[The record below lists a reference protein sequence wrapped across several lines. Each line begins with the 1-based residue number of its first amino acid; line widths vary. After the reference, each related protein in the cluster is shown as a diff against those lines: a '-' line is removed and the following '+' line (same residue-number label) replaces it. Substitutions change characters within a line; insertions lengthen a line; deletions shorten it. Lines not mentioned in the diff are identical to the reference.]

1 MPSTNSKER
10 YFLVG
15 KILFLAIFVAV
26 FVRSYF
32 MTSRANFVDPYGFI
46 FILAG
51 GVALALISFPG
62 AEILRAFRH
71 AVGSYGNDAEIRSS
85 VHFWEAAGRGFW
97 ILGVLRSVLNL
108 IIGFAALA
116 MEQNGLQLIMNKM
129 AQSLLAIFYG
139 ILLAVICFIPCWKLK
154 ARLQGR
160 PGTPNSERSDIPP
173 ESFRL
178 RFGAVIGYLLFLSV
192 LIPTIFNFS
201 VPAFMWWPSYRPSLL
216 IVLGGAIALM
226 LFMGKTNSGP
236 TVSTAL
242 AGMGFIGVLIG
253 CIQMMF
259 GIASIS
265 GPAGIAGVA
274 EVAGALMLI
283 LSSCLTALLAMVLLG
298 APLEDHAIRTGS
310 IAAPSGF
317 SRVSW
322 YVFPLLA
329 TIFQV
334 LAFIMIITPMS
345 KPQ

>member
-10 YFLVG
+10 FFLMA
-15 KILFLAIFVAV
+15 KILFLAIYVVV

-51 GVALALISFPG
+51 GVGLALISFPG

-71 AVGSYGNDAEIRSS
+71 ALGSYGKDAEIRSS
-85 VHFWEAAGRGFW
+85 VHFWEAVGRGFW

-108 IIGFAALA
+108 MIGFAALA

-129 AQSLLAIFYG
+129 AQSLLSIFYG

-154 ARLQGR
+154 DKIQGR
-160 PGTPNSERSDIPP
+160 TGTPNSERSEIPT

-178 RFGAVIGYLLFLSV
+178 RFGAVIGYVLFLSV
-192 LIPTIFNFS
+192 LMPTIFTFS
-201 VPAFMWWPSYRPSLL
+201 VPAYMWWPSYRPSLL

-259 GIASIS
+259 GIAAR
-265 GPAGIAGVA
+265 G
-274 EVAGALMLI
+274 
-283 LSSCLTALLAMVLLG
+283 
-298 APLEDHAIRTGS
+298 
-310 IAAPSGF
+310 
-317 SRVSW
+317 
-322 YVFPLLA
+322 
-329 TIFQV
+329 
-334 LAFIMIITPMS
+334 
-345 KPQ
+345 

>member
-1 MPSTNSKER
+1 MSSTNSRKT
-10 YFLVG
+10 YLQVG
-15 KILFLAIFVAV
+15 RILFLVIFAAIFI
-26 FVRSYF
+26 RSYF

-46 FILAG
+46 FVLAG
-51 GVALALISFPG
+51 GVALTLISFPG
-62 AEILRAFRH
+62 NEILRALRH
-71 AVGSYGNDAEIRSS
+71 AMGDSGSDAEIRRS

-108 IIGFAALA
+108 IIGFTALA
-116 MEQNGLQLIMNKM
+116 IEQNGLQLIMNKM

-139 ILLAVICFIPCWKLK
+139 ILLALICLIPCWKLK

-160 PGTPNSERSDIPP
+160 PGTPNLERSEKPS
-173 ESFRL
+173 ESFGL
-178 RFGAVIGYLLFLSV
+178 RFGTVVGYVLFFAV
-192 LIPTIFNFS
+192 LIPTVFNRS
-201 VPAFMWWPSYRPSLL
+201 VPAYMWWPSYRPSLL
-216 IVLGGAIALM
+216 IVLGGTIALM

-242 AGMGFIGVLIG
+242 AGMGFIGVLMG

-259 GIASIS
+259 GIASFS
-265 GPAGIAGVA
+265 GPASIA

-298 APLEDHAIRTGS
+298 VPLEDHAIRMGS
-310 IAAPSGF
+310 PVAPSGY
-317 SRVSW
+317 SRFSW

-334 LAFIMIITPMS
+334 LAFIMIITPIS